1 MKKLNTFLALALL
14 VCCFCL
20 AITGCKKEEPGTG
33 GGSGDGG
40 KTEVGIASLTAT
52 ESSVDIKVG
61 DELLLTSYYEI
72 KGTSTLSAAQRAC
85 TYTSSNPEVV
95 EISAKKAV
103 AVSAGTAT
111 ITITSN
117 LDNTKSCSFEVVVG
131 KIFFDRQFGFNLDDD
146 FSNEWN
152 DANDVAGSIQ
162 TTSAATNYYYAAG
175 VCSTQWYFETDI
187 VFNKVGLD
195 ITTEDIPDDT
205 DRWPKIGIITKSVH
219 ADGTETMVAFYL
231 NATIGLNDT
240 KDEAGNIIKGEDNLV
255 WNEFGVCEVNRDNW
269 AWEENIADSQARHHD
284 YAWNTGEATIT
295 YGTSFKLGVARDG
308 ANFHVYV
315 NNNYVGSYQ
324 LDTSMGILFANGA
337 LLDSYV
343 GVWEFASDATFS
355 NYSVTTD
362 AAAVAA
368 KVPTTPV
375 YVGGEDNPWN
385 VDENEG

>member
-14 VCCFCL
+14 VCCLCL

-33 GGSGDGG
+33 GGEGG
-40 KTEVGIASLTAT
+40 GETATGIASLTANET
-52 ESSVDIKVG
+52 SVDIKVG

-103 AVSAGTAT
+103 AISAGTAT
-111 ITITSN
+111 ITVTSN
-117 LDNTKSCSFEVVVG
+117 LDNTKTCSFEVVVG

-146 FSNEWN
+146 FTKEW
-152 DANDVAGSIQ
+152 DDVNDVAGSIQ

-175 VCSTQWYFETDI
+175 VHSTQWYFETDI
-187 VFNKVGLD
+187 VFNEVGLD

-205 DRWPKIGIITKSVH
+205 DRFPKIGIITKSID
-219 ADGTETMVAFYL
+219 ANGKETMVAFYL
-231 NATIGLNDT
+231 NACIGLNDT
-240 KDEAGNIIKGEDNLV
+240 YDEAGNLIKGEDHLY
-255 WNEFGVCEVNRDNW
+255 WNEFGVCEVNNDHW
-269 AWEENIADSQARHHD
+269 AWEAGIVDSQARHHD
-284 YAWNTGEATIT
+284 YAWNIGENTIT
-295 YGTSFKLGVARDG
+295 FGTSFKLGIARDG

-315 NNNYVGSYQ
+315 NGGYVGSYQ
-324 LDTSMGILFANGA
+324 LNTSMGILADASGD

-368 KVPTTPV
+368 KVPAAPV
-375 YVGGEDNPWN
+375 YVSEWN